1 MSTMQD
7 GLLTEVEAEGFHVA
21 DEPALPVADGGQRF
35 GKALPIP
42 VKAGPVVQFVD
53 IHSLHLLRRL

>member
-1 MSTMQD
+1 LQN
-7 GLLTEVEAEGFHVA
+7 GLLTETEAKGFHVA
-21 DEPALPVADGGQRF
+21 DETALPVANGGQRF